1 MPPWTNT
8 ASQHAHVQNAQDK
21 SLATFLSSCNWT
33 IPAGL
38 KWPTDSFS
46 VDDYGRHVRQRL
58 TEDMRNAGLVSGIAA
73 QNCHIDQVLDIFR
86 RIVLMEEQRN
96 ILSHNL
102 TSTQP
107 VVPLPMIFA
116 LSHLHPMSQMRHI
129 LLQALASNLTSKIM
143 LQTHLLSPTHQQ
155 SSPTLMKKLHPDSM
169 LR

>member
-8 ASQHAHVQNAQDK
+8 ASQHAHVQNAQDE
-21 SLATFLSSCNWT
+21 SLAAFLSSRNQT

-38 KWPTDSFS
+38 KRPTDSFS
-46 VDDYGRHVRQRL
+46 ADDYGRHVRQRL
-58 TEDMRNAGLVSGIAA
+58 MEDMRNAGLVSGIAA
-73 QNCHIDQVLDIFR
+73 QNCHIDQVLNIFR
-86 RIVLMEEQRN
+86 RIVLTEEQRS

-116 LSHLHPMSQMRHI
+116 LSHLHPMSQMWHI
-129 LLQALASNLTSKIM
+129 LQALAFNLMSKIM
-143 LQTHLLSPTHQQ
+143 LQTHLLSPTHLQL
-155 SSPTLMKKLHPDSM
+155 SPTLMKKLHLDSM